1 MRYQMPLPGYRD
13 EGLVDLAA
21 ILGLK
26 GSQRLIF
33 EEVQRLLEM
42 GQRVSVMK
50 LSLLTNYHYVT
61 VWRALCE
68 LREIGLLNV
77 DQAKRGAPATYSIP
91 IEV

>member
-1 MRYQMPLPGYRD
+1 MIPYQRPLPGYR
-13 EGLVDLAA
+13 ELVDVAA
-21 ILGLK
+21 MLGLK
-26 GSQRLIF
+26 GSQRIVF

-42 GQRVSVMK
+42 EEKVSVMK
-50 LSLLTNYHYVT
+50 VSFLTNYHYVT

-77 DQAKRGAPATYSIP
+77 EQPKRGTSAEYSIA